1 MPKMKGIGAIKKLQA
16 EFPPATVSKSPRR
29 KRPDNKPVML
39 ELPKETIRS
48 LKMKAASEDKTLRAV
63 VLEAIAA
70 AGHPVDLNELGDMRK
85 RD

>member
-16 EFPPATVSKSPRR
+16 EFPPATVSKSPRS
-29 KRPDNKPVML
+29 KRPDNKPVLL
-39 ELPKETIRS
+39 ELPKETIR
-48 LKMKAASEDKTLRAV
+48 LKVQAPSEDKTLRAV

-70 AGHPVDLNELGDMRK
+70 AGHPVDLSELGDMRK